1 MILKMSWRNLWRN
14 RRRTLLTVAAIGL
27 GLTVLITMVSFT
39 EGMMQMMVE
48 QVAKSSMGH
57 VQLHHPE
64 YLEKKTVRLMMKEG
78 SRLTD
83 IVRKVPGVEA
93 LSARLLFSGSIRSS
107 TSSTVR
113 VVRVAAVDPKQE
125 SQFSALAAKV
135 VQGGFVVP
143 PIEALDNNAPER
155 VRRRKGILLGIKLA
169 QQLKVELGS
178 KVRVDTAGFHG
189 ATTAAAFYVTG
200 IMKTG
205 TDAFDKQMVLVSLA
219 DMQEV
224 TGAGDAVHEI
234 SIMARE
240 GDDLEALSKRVDDAV
255 AAANGDG
262 AIGPVQTLPW
272 YKVSPDLKQMMD
284 MSSSWTAVLY
294 LLMLVILSAGI
305 LTTMFMVVFERR
317 REFGVQLALGIR
329 PHSLF
334 AGVMLEALLIASLAC
349 AVGLAVGT
357 VAVAWLVVYGLDLS
371 YFMEGFEFS
380 GLFIEN
386 VYMGAATAKVFVE
399 PTVVVFIGTVL
410 FALWPAMKVA
420 RMKALDAIRQ
430 GGTTH

>member
-1 MILKMSWRNLWRN
+1 MLLKMSWRNLWRN
-14 RRRTLLTVAAIGL
+14 RRRTMLTVAAIGL
-27 GLTVLITMVSFT
+27 GLMVLITMVSFT

-48 QVAKSSMGH
+48 QVAKSSIGH
-57 VQLHHPE
+57 VQLHHPD
-64 YLEKKTVRLMMKEG
+64 YLEKKTVRLRMQEG
-78 SRLTD
+78 RQLAD
-83 IVRKVPGVEA
+83 IVAGVDGVEA
-93 LSARLLFSGSIRSS
+93 LSSRLLFSGSIRSS
-107 TSSTVR
+107 RSSTVR
-113 VVRVAAVDPKQE
+113 VVRVTAVDPE
-125 SQFSALAAKV
+125 REARFSALAAKV
-135 VQGGFVVP
+135 VEGDFVVP
-143 PIEALDNNAPER
+143 PPEALDEKAPER

-224 TGAGDAVHEI
+224 TGAGDAVHEMA
-234 SIMARE
+234 IMARE
-240 GDDLEALSKRVDDAV
+240 GDDLDLLSQRIDDAV

-284 MSSSWTAVLY
+284 MSGSWTGILY

-305 LTTMFMVVFERR
+305 LTTMFMVVLERR
-317 REFGVQLALGIR
+317 REFGVQLALGIGR
-329 PHSLF
+329 GSLF
-334 AGVMLEALLIASLAC
+334 SGVMLEALLIAALAC
-349 AVGLAVGT
+349 AVGLAAGAL
-357 VAVAWLVVYGLDLS
+357 AVAWLTIYGLDLS

-386 VYMGAATAKVFVE
+386 VYMGAATPKVFVE
-399 PTVVVFIGTVL
+399 PTVVVFIGTIL